1 MAEAAPTL
9 DPEVQTAAV
18 QRVKTL
24 AWVTV
29 IWLVIDGTIGMSAGV
44 TANSVVLIGWGLDCA
59 IQAAAAL
66 VIIWRYTGTRVQS
79 RDAERLAQ
87 RVVGASFFLLA
98 PYIAVV
104 AIDHLATGNAA
115 GASWLGIALAASDAA
130 LMPFVGRAK
139 QRVGATLG
147 SHATRSEGR
156 QNVLCAY
163 LSVAVLL
170 GLTANALFGWWWADP
185 MVALLVGVAVV
196 QAGLTS
202 WRGDTATAC

>member
-87 RVVGASFFLLA
+87 RVVGASYFLLA